1 MKKNKGKVNKRK
13 LPSYFILP
21 VYFTLILIPVAM
33 WLSVENSE
41 YGLIA
46 GGAVVLY
53 LLISFAFYGYSK
65 NRYEQD
71 MVEFA
76 VDYTQVQRYIL
87 KNLDIPYV
95 LVDHKGKIMW
105 RNNAFSEIT
114 EGISGRYIN
123 DLMPELDIKER
134 PELIKNDGKF
144 YRIEYK
150 ELMLE
155 DYDEED
161 IGTDDLIAVYLFDE
175 TEVRTL
181 KKENHDQKM
190 ACGLLYIDNYEDVL
204 EKVDEVRGSVLV
216 GLVERKIN
224 QYFGAYNAVVR
235 KLEKDKFFIVI
246 KQKYISVLQSNKFSI
261 LDEIKTVNAGNEMAV
276 TLSMGFGI
284 NGIEYTGCFDSARVA
299 IDLALGRGG
308 DQAVLKDGE
317 KIYFYG
323 GKSKQVEKNT
333 RVKARIKAHALREL
347 IETKGNVII
356 MGHRMGDID
365 SLGSAVGIYRAATS
379 IGKEVHIVINEVTS
393 SIRTML
399 EEFKKD
405 EEYPTDMFIDSE
417 KAIEIATDTT
427 VVVVVDISRAG
438 MVECPE
444 ILVKSKNIVV
454 LDHHRRSSDTID
466 NAALSYIEPFASS
479 ASEMVAEILQYFSD
493 GLKIRKLEADAMYGG
508 IMIDTNNFTGKTGVR
523 TFEACAFLKKCGA
536 DVTRV
541 HNMFRES
548 LEDYQLKAK
557 AISTAEAY
565 RGKYAITNCPSE
577 NVDSPTVL
585 GAKIANE
592 LLDIKGVKASFA
604 LTDYNGK
611 IYISARSLGNINVQL
626 IMEKLGGGGHL
637 DVAGAQLERVSLYE
651 ARERV
656 KKAIDEQIEEDST
669 ED

>member
-224 QYFGAYNAVVR
+224 QYFAAYNAVVR

-284 NGIEYTGCFDSARVA
+284 NGSEYTGCFDSARVA